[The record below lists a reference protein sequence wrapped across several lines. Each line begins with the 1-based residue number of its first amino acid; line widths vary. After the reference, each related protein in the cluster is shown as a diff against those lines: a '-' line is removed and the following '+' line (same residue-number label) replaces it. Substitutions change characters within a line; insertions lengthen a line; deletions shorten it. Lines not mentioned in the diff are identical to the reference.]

1 MTPRTKK
8 TAVALSGALVLASG
22 AYALGTQARD
32 GAALAG
38 GSTSPSARI
47 TGHNG
52 PGPGGPRD
60 LSGIADRLGV
70 TQAKLRAALEDLR
83 PDLRARKDEHQD
95 ALAKALASE
104 LGLDAA
110 KVTAALEKFHGDR
123 KIVRRERR
131 GDRLQRFD
139 DALAAK
145 LGIDAAKVRSAF
157 DSLRPGP
164 DRRVGKPALAAL
176 AKKLGVSEDK
186 LRSALDDLR
195 PRRRPRGPGFGHD
208 VRRGGPA
215 HVAELAKE
223 LGVTQA
229 KLRAAL
235 EKVRGD
241 LDKQHEAERDA
252 FITKLADRLGVSES
266 KVKDVIG
273 AGPHHGRRG
282 P

>member
-22 AYALGTQARD
+22 AYALGTQAGG

-38 GSTSPSARI
+38 GTNSPSVRI
-47 TGHNG
+47 ASPHG
-52 PGPGGPRD
+52 PGPRD

-70 TQAKLRAALEDLR
+70 TEAKLRAAIEDLR
-83 PDLRARKDEHQD
+83 PDLRAKKDEHQD

-110 KVTAALEKFHGDR
+110 KVTAALDKFHGER
-123 KIVRRERR
+123 KVFRRERR
-131 GDRLQRFD
+131 GDRVNGFD

-145 LGIDAAKVRSAF
+145 LGVDAAKIRSAF
-157 DSLRPGP
+157 ESLKPGP
-164 DRRVGKPALAAL
+164 DRRAGKPALADL
-176 AKKLGVSEDK
+176 AKKIGVSEDK

-195 PRRRPRGPGFGHD
+195 PHRRLRGPGFGHGD
-208 VRRGGPA
+208 VRVVGPA
-215 HVAELAKE
+215 PVAGLAKE
-223 LGVTQA
+223 LGVTRA

-241 LDKQHEAERDA
+241 LAQQHEAERDA
-252 FITKLADRLGVSES
+252 FIAKLADRLGVSEA
-266 KVKDVIG
+266 KIKDVIG
-273 AGPHHGRRG
+273 SRPHHGRRG